1 MVFTSADTAVLAVN
15 RADLDDEPMH
25 LGSVIWIGLGAAA
38 LVIGGIVLLRR
49 KPSEG
54 FGAVSEQ
61 WVMQHR
67 AGPTDDSG

>member
-1 MVFTSADTAVLAVN
+1 
-15 RADLDDEPMH
+15 MH
-25 LGSVIWIGLGAAA
+25 FGAAIWIGLGAAV

-49 KPSEG
+49 KPPVDG

-67 AGPTDDSG
+67 AGPYDEGR